1 MRARVPRAV
10 RMWLLLFE
18 FAVTAAGAMIRS
30 MPKTAE
36 EQAQALFRKAQERWR
51 GALEAHRLAPPDAG
65 FGGRLSVLAVAAR
78 AEAEACRAADQA
90 GFEWPPHRASSSAP
104 PWELQP
110 GSGRR
115 GPEGL
120 WRRFDGAVSEL
131 NRAATGTDLV
141 AVAVAYDELAEAAGE
156 LAVAVEA
163 EDRASGRLPRPRARR
178 SA

>member
-1 MRARVPRAV
+1 MIPPMVERVENA
-10 RMWLLLFE
+10 
-18 FAVTAAGAMIRS
+18 
-30 MPKTAE
+30 
-36 EQAQALFRKAQERWR
+36 AQEAFRGAQQLWR

-65 FGGRLSVLAVAAR
+65 FSGRLAVLADAAR
-78 AEAEACRAADQA
+78 AEAVACRAADLA

-104 PWELQP
+104 PYELQP

-115 GPEGL
+115 GPQEL

-141 AVAVAYDELAEAAGE
+141 AVAVAYEELTEAAGE
-156 LAVAVEA
+156 LAVAVER
-163 EDRASGRLPRPRARR
+163 EDRASGLLPRVRARR

>member
-1 MRARVPRAV
+1 
-10 RMWLLLFE
+10 
-18 FAVTAAGAMIRS
+18 
-30 MPKTAE
+30 
-36 EQAQALFRKAQERWR
+36 
-51 GALEAHRLAPPDAG
+51 LAPPDAG
-65 FGGRLSVLAVAAR
+65 FSGRLSGLADAAR

-104 PWELQP
+104 PWELQA

-115 GPEGL
+115 GPEEL

-163 EDRASGRLPRPRARR
+163 EDRASGLLPRARARR